1 MSVERK
7 GICFPRMIVFSC
19 FFEYSFCRLNS
30 KAGAPLN
37 LLGKKTTYGL
47 CAWCGAWHMTPAN
60 RCTEL
65 TLLSEAESSLS
76 SSPFRLGGPEQLM
89 RLSMQTQK
97 LTEKPGAW
105 SSCSFHGQELCGWWD
120 VIWGWST
127 ALFCPLTQ
135 NAGDSRHLRSMSPG
149 LWQHTSHWAAA
160 CIPVFNGGNASA
172 ASAPHLP
179 TGLSFDSTVGG
190 RKANLWEGKA
200 KQK

>member
-1 MSVERK
+1 MVSV
-7 GICFPRMIVFSC
+7 P
-19 FFEYSFCRLNS
+19 
-30 KAGAPLN
+30 GAEPGTWPQQTDVQN
-37 LLGKKTTYGL
+37 
-47 CAWCGAWHMTPAN
+47 
-60 RCTEL
+60 
-65 TLLSEAESSLS
+65 SLS
-76 SSPFRLGGPEQLM
+76 SVRLKARWAQVPSDLRGPEQLM

-105 SSCSFHGQELCGWWD
+105 SSCSFHRQELCGWWD

-149 LWQHTSHWAAA
+149 LWQHTSHWVAA

-190 RKANLWEGKA
+190 RKANFWEGKA